1 MVAEAAALKEDGMMT
16 GSSGEGRNNDKEPAV
31 KKDPEEKA
39 TEPGDAEQRA
49 FLLACSEDE
58 SVGAAKFA
66 ESILRTAGAHSLE
79 QLKELLKT
87 NGNPLDAL
95 RIALAGVAESA
106 AHLHHQKK
114 ERTRVRHED
123 KIIAERDETKKANE
137 DALASR
143 ARAEGAERAAREKEA
158 RAEEQT
164 RMAHE
169 DILASRLRTEAA
181 ERAAHDK
188 LMLAEEATKAANEDA
203 EACRRRAEDVE
214 RAASD
219 KEKST
224 AEALKKALLALTN
237 TE

>member
-1 MVAEAAALKEDGMMT
+1 MKTGED
-16 GSSGEGRNNDKEPAV
+16 RNNDKEAEPAV
-31 KKDPEEKA
+31 KKDPEEKD
-39 TEPGDAEQRA
+39 TEPGDAEQQRA

-66 ESILRTAGAHSLE
+66 ERMLRTAGADSLE

-106 AHLHHQKK
+106 AHLHQQKK
-114 ERTRVRHED
+114 ERTQARHED
-123 KIIAERDETKKANE
+123 MIIAEKDETKKANE

-164 RMAHE
+164 RMANE
-169 DILASRLRTEAA
+169 DALASRARADEAG
-181 ERAAHDK
+181 RAAREK
-188 LMLAEEATKAANEDA
+188 EKLAEEAAKAANEDA
-203 EACRRRAEDVE
+203 EACRRRAEDAE
-214 RAASD
+214 RAAHT
-219 KEKST
+219 KEKLAT
-224 AEALKKALLALTN
+224 EALKKALLAVTN